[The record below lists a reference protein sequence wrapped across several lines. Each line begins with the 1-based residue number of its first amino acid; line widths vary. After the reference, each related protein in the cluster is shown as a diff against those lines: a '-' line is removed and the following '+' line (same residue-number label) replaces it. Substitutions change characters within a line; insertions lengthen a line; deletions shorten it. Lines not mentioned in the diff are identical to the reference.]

1 MSLQD
6 DIDFCEYDCLK
17 DEFSEFSNE
26 FEKSM
31 EEIDNLLDEIN
42 SYKKNDEKSLYKKV
56 NKVRQVYKKNQTENI
71 NELLPFFILMCY
83 QLNNYDDN
91 IPLLLKKEDRIIQNK
106 ENQLIV
112 YKYYYSNT
120 NIYFEYLYMIDY
132 YVKYIIRECC

>member
-6 DIDFCEYDCLK
+6 EIDFCEYDCLK
-17 DEFSEFSNE
+17 DEFSDFSNE

-42 SYKKNDEKSLYKKV
+42 SYKKIENKKIDEYKKV
-56 NKVRQVYKKNQTENI
+56 NNI
-71 NELLPFFILMCY
+71 DDLMPFFILLCY

-91 IPLLLKKEDRIIQNK
+91 IPLLLNKEDRIIQNK
-106 ENQLIV
+106 EKQLIV
-112 YKYYYSNT
+112 FNKYYYSNT
-120 NIYFEYLYMIDY
+120 NIYFGYLYMIDY